1 MRPEKF
7 TVEVASEEIL
17 FPGGWCRSAK
27 PRTSLP
33 LDRSHKAK
41 MSASIAASVSIS
53 SAATL
58 RAGRAQRRATVAK
71 AARADANNEVRHRG
85 ISTDWTLSVVI
96 HFPRPR
102 GSEPIV

>member
-33 LDRSHKAK
+33 LDRSHQAK

-58 RAGRAQRRATVAK
+58 RAGHAQRRATVAK
-71 AARADANNEVRHRG
+71 AARADANNEVRHRKS
-85 ISTDWTLSVVI
+85 IRPLFI
-96 HFPRPR
+96 HFASPR

>member
-1 MRPEKF
+1 MRPEIHGGGCGR
-7 TVEVASEEIL
+7 EIL
-17 FPGGWCRSAK
+17 FPAAVGASRQTPDEPSAR
-27 PRTSLP
+27 PLP
-33 LDRSHKAK
+33 QAK

-71 AARADANNEVRHRG
+71 AARADANNEVRHRE
-85 ISTDWTLSVVI
+85 ISTDWTPSVVI

-102 GSEPIV
+102 GSGPIV